1 MQHTEADQNLA
12 VERYLLG
19 EMTASEVEQF
29 EEHLFLC
36 PECAESVRTGA
47 TFVENARAVF
57 KEPATQA
64 ETESVRRP
72 MKSKPQSWWRMLMA
86 PSFAP
91 ALAALVLL
99 CVAGYQQ
106 LVVIRGLKTQLAE
119 VTAPQPLASFALHAV
134 SRGAQ
139 QTIVVPPDVHF
150 IDLYFDV
157 ATESASGYS
166 CAVLDGSGSI
176 KLTERVPPPRSDAGA
191 TLHLLI
197 GRSRLPA
204 GDYTLVVS
212 AGSPGAGEI
221 GRYPF
226 KVDYQ

>member
-1 MQHTEADQNLA
+1 MQHTEADENLA

-19 EMTASEVEQF
+19 EMTTSEMEQF

-36 PECAESVRTGA
+36 PECAESVKTGA

-57 KEPATQA
+57 REPAPQA
-64 ETESVRRP
+64 ARESTRQTI
-72 MKSKPQSWWRMLMA
+72 KSKPESWWRMFLV

-91 ALAALVLL
+91 ALAALALL
-99 CVAGYQQ
+99 CVAGYQH
-106 LVVIRGLKTQLAE
+106 LVVIRGLRAQLAE
-119 VTAPQPLASFALHAV
+119 VTAPQPLASLALHAV
-134 SRGAQ
+134 SRGAE
-139 QTIVVPPDVHF
+139 QTIAVPSDVHF

-157 ATESASGYS
+157 VAESASGYS

-176 KLTERVPPPRSDAGA
+176 KLTEHLPPPRSDAGG

-212 AGSPGAGEI
+212 AGTPGGGEI

-226 KVDYQ
+226 KVEYQ

>member
-1 MQHTEADQNLA
+1 MQHTEVDQTLA

-19 EMTASEVEQF
+19 EMTASEAEEF
-29 EEHLFLC
+29 EEHIFQC
-36 PECAESVRTGA
+36 PECAEAVKMGA
-47 TFVENARAVF
+47 TFVDNARAVF
-57 KEPATQA
+57 NEPAPEAVKEPTRQ
-64 ETESVRRP
+64 TI
-72 MKSKPQSWWRMLMA
+72 KLKPEPWWKTFWA

-91 ALAALVLL
+91 ALAAVLLL
-99 CVAGYQQ
+99 CVVGYQH
-106 LVVIRGLKTQLAE
+106 LVVIRGLREQLAE

-139 QTIVVPPDVHF
+139 QTIAVPSDVHF

-157 ATESASGYS
+157 VAESASGYS
-166 CAVLDGSGSI
+166 CAVLDGSGSF
-176 KLTERVPPPRSDAGA
+176 KLTEHLPPQSGAGA

-212 AGSPGAGEI
+212 AGSPGGEEI

-226 KVDYQ
+226 KVEYQ

>member
-1 MQHTEADQNLA
+1 MQHTEADETLA

-19 EMTASEVEQF
+19 EMTAPEAEEF

-36 PECAESVRTGA
+36 PECAEAVKMGA
-47 TFVENARAVF
+47 TFVDNARAVF
-57 KEPATQA
+57 KEPVPEAVKEPTRQ
-64 ETESVRRP
+64 TI
-72 MKSKPQSWWRMLMA
+72 KLKPEPWWKMFWV

-99 CVAGYQQ
+99 CVAGYQH
-106 LVVIRGLKTQLAE
+106 LVVIRGLREQLAE
-119 VTAPQPLASFALHAV
+119 VTAPQPLASFALHGV

-139 QTIVVPPDVHF
+139 QTIAVPSDVHF

-157 ATESASGYS
+157 VAESASGYS

-176 KLTERVPPPRSDAGA
+176 KLTEHLPPPQSAAGA
-191 TLHLLI
+191 TLHLLV

-212 AGSPGAGEI
+212 AGSPGGGEI

-226 KVDYQ
+226 KVEYQ

>member
-1 MQHTEADQNLA
+1 MQHTQADQNLA

-19 EMTASEVEQF
+19 EMTASEVEEF
-29 EEHLFLC
+29 EEHFFLC
-36 PECAESVRTGA
+36 PECAEAVKTGA
-47 TFVENARAVF
+47 TFVDNARAVF
-57 KEPATQA
+57 KEPSPQAAKEAT
-64 ETESVRRP
+64 RRT
-72 MKSKPQSWWRMLMA
+72 MKVKPASWWKTFWA

-91 ALAALVLL
+91 ALAAVLLL
-99 CVAGYQQ
+99 CVAGYQH
-106 LVVIRGLKTQLAE
+106 LVVIRGLRAQLAE

-134 SRGAQ
+134 SRGSQ
-139 QTIVVPPDVHF
+139 QAIAVPSDVHF

-157 ATESASGYS
+157 VAESASGYS

-176 KLTERVPPPRSDAGA
+176 KSTEHLPPPQSGAGA

-197 GRSRLPA
+197 GRSRLSA

-212 AGSPGAGEI
+212 AGSPGGGEI

-226 KVDYQ
+226 KVEYQ